1 MLRDESA
8 LTLTVNG
15 RVYPMEA
22 VMAAA
27 YTFLDRAYVLLDKD
41 KTDVVVRLWPK
52 EGHAARPTEGDF
64 YNELLN
70 EALRLK
76 IAKQNQQVRE
86 MVINRA
92 LFAATNTNV
101 EEEVLDRALDS
112 LDNLDDLN
120 LDLDSDNLDFL
131 DDPLG
136 IAVPWEE
143 KFAADAKKKEGDG
156 EKAADAPADKPAQP
170 EGEAK

>member
-1 MLRDESA
+1 MLCEESA
-8 LTLTVNG
+8 LKLTINA
-15 RVYPMEA
+15 RIYPLEA
-22 VMAAA
+22 VMAAS

-41 KTDVVVRLWPK
+41 KTDLVVQLWPK
-52 EGHAARPTEGDF
+52 EGQAARATEGDF

-76 IAKQNQQVRE
+76 ISKQNQQVRE

-143 KFAADAKKKEGDG
+143 KFAADGKKKEAEPVATDAAAEAPKAE
-156 EKAADAPADKPAQP
+156 EK
-170 EGEAK
+170 

>member
-1 MLRDESA
+1 MLREESA
-8 LTLTVNG
+8 LKLTINP
-15 RVYPMEA
+15 RIYPLEA
-22 VMAAA
+22 VMAAS
-27 YTFLDRAYVLLDKD
+27 YTFLDRAYVLLNKD
-41 KTDVVVRLWPK
+41 KTDLVVQLWPK
-52 EGHAARPTEGDF
+52 EGQTARATEGDF

-76 IAKQNQQVRE
+76 ISKQNQQVRE

-143 KFAADAKKKEGDG
+143 KFAADGKKKEA
-156 EKAADAPADKPAQP
+156 EPAPAEAAP
-170 EGEAK
+170 EAPKAEEK

>member
-1 MLRDESA
+1 MLRDQSS
-8 LTLTVNG
+8 LDLTVNG
-15 RVYPMEA
+15 RIYPLEA

-41 KTDVVVRLWPK
+41 KNDVRVRLWPK
-52 EGHAARPTEGDF
+52 EGRAAAATEGDF

-143 KFAADAKKKEGDG
+143 KFAADAKKKEGEGD
-156 EKAADAPADKPAQP
+156 KAAEKPGAP